1 MEIIKLHTKDVKP
14 YENNPREN
22 EKAVDKVAASIKEF
36 GFKVPIVIDNDNVI
50 VAGHTRHKAAEKLG
64 LKEIPCVRANDLT
77 PEQVKAFRLADNKT
91 AELSTWD
98 FTKLE
103 EEMAQ
108 ITEID
113 MESLGFALAE
123 ESGDEYDDTAP
134 EASMSYKE
142 QYGVLVTCSDEADQ
156 EMIYNQLIEKG
167 YECKV
172 VAT

>member
-1 MEIIKLHTKDVKP
+1 MEIIKLHTQDVKP
-14 YENNPREN
+14 YENNPRKNEN
-22 EKAVDKVAASIKEF
+22 AVDKVAASIKDF
-36 GFKVPIVIDNDNVI
+36 GFKVPIVIDNNNVI
-50 VAGHTRHKAAEKLG
+50 IAGHTRYKAAEKLG
-64 LKEIPCVRANDLT
+64 LKEIPCIRANDLT

-108 ITEID
+108 IMEIN
-113 MESLGFALAE
+113 MESFGFEFAE
-123 ESGDEYDDTAP
+123 ESGDEYDDAAP

-156 EMIYNQLIEKG
+156 EIIYNQLVEKG